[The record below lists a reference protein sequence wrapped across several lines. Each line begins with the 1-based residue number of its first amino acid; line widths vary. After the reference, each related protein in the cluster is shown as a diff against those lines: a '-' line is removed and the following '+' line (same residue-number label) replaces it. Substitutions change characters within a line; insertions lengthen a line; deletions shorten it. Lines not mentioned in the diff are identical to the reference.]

1 MPELNVDINDTATL
15 RQKSEEP
22 APVAAAILAELGGA
36 KGISVYLREGEK
48 YIRERDLNLLRAI
61 IKTSLNL
68 EMGVDEKIV
77 KIALNVKPD
86 LATLIPEKRGETAV
100 EGGLSFSK
108 NNLRLKE
115 VSSLLHERGI
125 LISLLVNPNSESIKK
140 AHKWGADMVEL
151 YTGLYAAAKNYLEAA
166 TQLEK
171 IAGAAALAKKLDLG
185 VSAGCGLNYHNIEK
199 LCLIE
204 DIEEFNIGHSIISRA
219 CLVGI
224 KEAVR
229 EMVNLI
235 KG

>member
-1 MPELNVDINDTATL
+1 MPELNVDISDIAVL

-22 APVAAAILAELGGA
+22 DPVAAAILAELGGA
-36 KGISVYLREGEK
+36 KGISVYLREDER
-48 YIRERDLNLLRAI
+48 YIRERDLNLLRAT
-61 IKTSLNL
+61 IKTNLNL
-68 EMGVDEKIV
+68 EMGVNEKTVKIV
-77 KIALNVKPD
+77 LNIKPD
-86 LATLIPEKRGETAV
+86 LATIIPEKKGEIRQ
-100 EGGLSFSK
+100 GGLSFSK

-115 VSSLLHERGI
+115 VISLLHEKGS
-125 LISLLVNPNSESIKK
+125 LISLLVNPDSESIKK
-140 AHKWGADMVEL
+140 AHKWGADIVQL
-151 YTGLYAAAKNYLEAA
+151 HTGLYAASKNYLEAS

-171 IAGAAALAKKLDLG
+171 IAGAAILAKKIGLG

-204 DIEEFNIGHSIISRA
+204 AVEEFTIGHSIISQA